1 MQPDRYIRSLYVYG
15 VTVDPNTSVR
25 FITSLFVCTKNASHL
40 GISISPLK
48 CVSAT
53 SCARP
58 LRIGPRSAPGIGR
71 LTARNLFEVG
81 ALPPHPRPSLICP
94 ASPGTPENHTASRTL
109 VQVFRGQPW
118 PAEVSRPT
126 TRSRRAPGSTSGV
139 LTS

>member
-58 LRIGPRSAPGIGR
+58 LRVGPRSAPGVVR
-71 LTARNLFEVG
+71 LTARNLFEAG
-81 ALPPHPRPSLICP
+81 ALPPHPP
-94 ASPGTPENHTASRTL
+94 AQPELSRVPEGEIARVRGSPGQPSFRLRTVRVTTDGAVLDHT
-109 VQVFRGQPW
+109 VQQRCFH
-118 PAEVSRPT
+118 
-126 TRSRRAPGSTSGV
+126 
-139 LTS
+139 